1 MVATVAQT
9 KNLGLLT
16 SVNGFGYYR
25 YDSLDANSLVD
36 IDGYFN
42 NNNLDQNLVVGDLI
56 YAVDWDTAVRSGTI
70 AGHGWHI
77 VMAVAANG
85 DVDLAEALAG
95 NITNI
100 D

>member
-1 MVATVAQT
+1 MPATVAQA
-9 KNLGLLT
+9 KNLTLIS

-42 NNNLDQNLVVGDLI
+42 NNNLDQNLAVGDLI
-56 YAVDWDTAVRSGTI
+56 WAVDWDTAVRTGTI
-70 AGHGWHI
+70 AGYGLHI
-77 VMAVAANG
+77 VMAVGATG

-95 NITNI
+95 NVTNV

>member
-9 KNLGLLT
+9 QNLTLI
-16 SVNGFGYYR
+16 SHVNGYGLYR

-42 NNNLDQNLVVGDLI
+42 NGNLDINLAAGDLI
-56 YAVDWDTAVRSGTI
+56 WVVDWTTAVRTGTI
-70 AGHGWHI
+70 AGYGMHI
-77 VMAVAANG
+77 VMAVAAGG
-85 DVDLAEALAG
+85 DVDLAEATAG
-95 NITNI
+95 TVTNT